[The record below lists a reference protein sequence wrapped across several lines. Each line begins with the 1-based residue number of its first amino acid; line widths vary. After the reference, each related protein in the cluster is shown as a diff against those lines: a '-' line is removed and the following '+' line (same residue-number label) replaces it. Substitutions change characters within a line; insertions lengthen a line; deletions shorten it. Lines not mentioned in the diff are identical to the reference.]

1 MKSTLDQIEDIKK
14 NGYSLDFATTF
25 DHAFENYK
33 KIAVYSGLIFFIFSI
48 IVAVAYMGTITAFFG
63 IENIKKDFIG
73 EYSKRKL
80 SGDELLI
87 HSLGLATLAGLLA
100 PFMAGFL
107 KMADSADRDV
117 EFNVST
123 IFSYYKS
130 PYFIQLFINAFI
142 PALVGTGISEIVK
155 NIDSS
160 SIGNTIAIAIPY
172 FISYF
177 MFLSIPL
184 IVFGKL
190 KGIEAIKSSFIIVT
204 KNPLNIFAFFI
215 LGFIG
220 SLVGL
225 IGCGIL
231 VLFTIVFNS
240 SMIYA
245 TYYAIFGIKQED
257 SIDSIG
263 NSSVE

>member
-1 MKSTLDQIEDIKK
+1 
-14 NGYSLDFATTF
+14 
-25 DHAFENYK
+25 
-33 KIAVYSGLIFFIFSI
+33 
-48 IVAVAYMGTITAFFG
+48 
-63 IENIKKDFIG
+63 
-73 EYSKRKL
+73 
-80 SGDELLI
+80 
-87 HSLGLATLAGLLA
+87 
-100 PFMAGFL
+100 
-107 KMADSADRDV
+107 
-117 EFNVST
+117 
-123 IFSYYKS
+123 
-130 PYFIQLFINAFI
+130 
-142 PALVGTGISEIVK
+142 
-155 NIDSS
+155 
-160 SIGNTIAIAIPY
+160 
-172 FISYF
+172 

-184 IVFGKL
+184 VVFGKL

-204 KNPLNIFAFFI
+204 KNPLTIFAFFI

-263 NSSVE
+263 NSSVD

>member
-33 KIAVYSGLIFFIFSI
+33 KIAVYSGLIFLVFSV
-48 IVAVAYMGTITAFFG
+48 IVAIAYMGTITAIFG
-63 IENIKKDFIG
+63 IENIKKDFLE

-80 SGDELLI
+80 SGEELLI
-87 HSLGLATLAGLLA
+87 HSIGLAVLAGLLA

-107 KMADSADRDV
+107 KMADHADRDV
-117 EFNVST
+117 EFKVSN
-123 IFSYYKS
+123 IFSYYKA
-130 PYFIQLFINAFI
+130 PYFVHLFINAFI
-142 PALVGTGISEIVK
+142 PALVGTAISGLIK

-160 SIGNTIAIAIPY
+160 AIGNTISFVIPY
-172 FISYF
+172 FISYL

-190 KGIEAIKSSFIIVT
+190 KGMEAIKSSFIIVT
-204 KNPLNIFAFFI
+204 KNPLTIFSFFI

-225 IGCGIL
+225 IGCGVL
-231 VLFTIVFNS
+231 VFFTIVFNS

-245 TYYAIFGIKQED
+245 TYYAIFGIEKED

-263 NSSVE
+263 NSNVD